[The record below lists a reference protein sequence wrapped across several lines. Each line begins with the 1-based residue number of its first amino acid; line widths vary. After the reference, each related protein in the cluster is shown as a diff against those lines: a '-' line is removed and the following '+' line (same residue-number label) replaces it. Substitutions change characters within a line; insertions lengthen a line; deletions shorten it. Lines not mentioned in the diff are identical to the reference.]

1 LGVEIYDCRSITH
14 IGHNWNWFN
23 LARCC
28 NRWIGAA
35 AVASTTTAIVVAKDL
50 ILHPDGVVTDQDGNP
65 VSYTLAAQIDAK
77 THFTELPPIN
87 DFSGAKDPVLQ
98 PNQSLSV
105 KNGHFVITT
114 NGKDLKLPDG
124 ITLIVGGESAL
135 MKDGK
140 PFTWSLETGYKPAP
154 EGLIQAATTKP
165 VENKTSDISGTT
177 VMAVSQTETPF
188 PDLPAIQSAADKLST
203 EINSGQCRPNPNDFK
218 NDLEQ
223 LYWNIQ
229 QFTINPT
236 FPGMLTS
243 CQLILSEILL
253 ALTKATSPPC
263 GLTQQEFDQLKED
276 INNSEQSLS
285 QDGNS
290 SGLRNQNNGQ
300 NKKLF
305 QQPSPQPSQQP
316 AQQTVQQPTTSQAN
330 AAVEWG
336 QNAGKGVWNRAKNAI
351 STTPYNTQD
360 PNTAMQ
366 KVKGTTPLG
375 SNARILGVGLA
386 ERTVN
391 ANTKGKW
398 SIGAFKDWALNF
410 LGDQKPNSDQETNSN
425 QKPNSEK

>member
-1 LGVEIYDCRSITH
+1 MTAGVLPILGT
-14 IGHNWNWFN
+14 IGTGLTW
-23 LARCC
+23 LGAATVGL
-28 NRWIGAA
+28 GAA

-124 ITLIVGGESAL
+124 ITLIVGDKSAL

-140 PFTWSLETGYKPAP
+140 PFTWSLETGYMCAA
-154 EGLIQAATTKP
+154 EGLIQAATIKP
-165 VENKTSDISGTT
+165 AKTKTSAISGTT

-188 PDLPAIQSAADKLST
+188 PDLPTMNTAANNLIT
-203 EINSGQCRPNPNDFK
+203 EINSGQCRPNHNDFK

-236 FPGMLTS
+236 LPGMLTS
-243 CQLILSEILL
+243 CQLILNEILL

-276 INNSEQSLS
+276 IKNSEQNLS

-290 SGLRNQNNGQ
+290 SALRNQNNSQ

-305 QQPSPQPSQQP
+305 QQPSPQPSQRP
-316 AQQTVQQPTTSQAN
+316 NPPVQQPTPQTNAVVERVQN
-330 AAVEWG
+330 AANW
-336 QNAGKGVWNRAKNAI
+336 AWNKYPNQPTTNQGAI
-351 STTPYNTQD
+351 I
-360 PNTAMQ
+360 
-366 KVKGTTPLG
+366 KGTSPLHTG
-375 SNARILGVGLA
+375 LNILGA
-386 ERTVN
+386 ERTIDTATN
-391 ANTKGKW
+391 GKMSGGQIAKLPIWLFSSKEKPEETDAKKGK
-398 SIGAFKDWALNF
+398 AK
-410 LGDQKPNSDQETNSN
+410 
-425 QKPNSEK
+425 